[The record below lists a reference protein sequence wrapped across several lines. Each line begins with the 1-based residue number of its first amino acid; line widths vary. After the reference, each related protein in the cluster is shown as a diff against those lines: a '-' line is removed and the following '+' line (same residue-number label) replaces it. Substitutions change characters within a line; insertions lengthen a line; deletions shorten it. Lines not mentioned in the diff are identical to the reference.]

1 MNAYRAEIDG
11 LRALAVLAV
20 VLFHARI
27 PGVSGGFVG
36 VDVFFVV
43 SGYLITRLIR
53 GESEA
58 GAFSLA
64 RFYER
69 RVRRIMPALFAV
81 LAVCTAAALILL
93 PGDLDRFAKSLA
105 AVVAFVSNFLFW
117 RWSGYFEPAAAS
129 SPLLH
134 TWSLAVEEQFYIV
147 FPLCAAF
154 LLRRGR
160 RAAIA
165 VIAFVAL
172 ASFAYSAWA
181 ATHTPDAAFY
191 SPLSRAWE
199 LMLGAL
205 LALEIAPP
213 PGNRIA
219 GDAMAAL
226 GLGLI
231 VTAIVSLTDSSP
243 FPGLNALAPC
253 LGTALV
259 IYGTQNPAS
268 RLARLL
274 GFKPVAA
281 VGLIS
286 YSLYLWHWPLIVFGT
301 YYVLD
306 PGWLPPVR
314 VAMALLSFPL
324 AWLSWRTIER
334 PFRGAGGLWP
344 RRTLFVRA
352 GIASL
357 AFAAVG
363 FAGYMLNGL
372 PQRFDKT
379 VQRLAAGAAVPDYAC
394 VNQPPERFDAKCLIG
409 DSRARPQFVL
419 WGDSHAAVYAGALDA
434 LARKHAVSGY
444 NFTAFGTPPLLALAA
459 DGAGVR
465 SSLARNERIMK
476 VLARERPRVVIL
488 AAEWP
493 VYFHNPQDDPRTVP
507 RKHGIGY
514 SPERMFQVLERTALA
529 LKRLGIAVYFVEDV
543 PLAALSAPDRLAK
556 ARVLGRTQAIEPR
569 TADYV
574 RANGFIREAAARL
587 ERRGLLHIAT
597 PAGILCGPRTCRV
610 LQSGEPLYFDSNH
623 LSEPGARLVAP
634 VFAPAL
640 EQASR

>member
-27 PGVSGGFVG
+27 PGFSGGFVG

-58 GAFSLA
+58 GTFSLA

-81 LAVCTAAALILL
+81 LAACAAAALILL
-93 PGDLDRFAKSLA
+93 PGDLERFAKSLA
-105 AVVAFVSNFLFW
+105 AVVAFVSNVLFW

-134 TWSLAVEEQFYIV
+134 TWSLAVEEQFYIA

-154 LLRRGR
+154 LARRGR
-160 RAAIA
+160 GMAIA
-165 VIAFVAL
+165 ALALVAL
-172 ASFAYSAWA
+172 GSFAYSVWA
-181 ATHTPDAAFY
+181 STHDPSAAFY

-205 LALEIAPP
+205 LAFEAVPP
-213 PGNRIA
+213 NRSAIF
-219 GDAMAAL
+219 GDALA
-226 GLGLI
+226 GLGLLLI
-231 VTAIVSLTDSSP
+231 LSSVVLLTDAPP
-243 FPGLNALAPC
+243 FPGVNALAPC

-259 IYGTQNPAS
+259 IYGTQSPTS
-268 RLARLL
+268 RVARLL
-274 GFKPVAA
+274 GLKPIVA

-306 PGWLPPVR
+306 PAWLMPVR
-314 VAMALLSFPL
+314 IAMALLAFPL
-324 AWLSWRTIER
+324 AWLSWRMIER
-334 PFRGAGGLWP
+334 PFRGPAGLWP
-344 RRTLFVRA
+344 RRALFVRA
-352 GIASL
+352 GVASL
-357 AFAAVG
+357 AFAALG
-363 FAGYMLNGL
+363 FAGYALNGL
-372 PQRFDKT
+372 PQRFDMS
-379 VQRLAAGAAVPDYAC
+379 VRRLAAGAAVPDYAC
-394 VNQPPERFDAKCLIG
+394 VNQPPETFDAKCRIG
-409 DSRARPQFVL
+409 DHALRPRFAL
-419 WGDSHAAVYAGALDA
+419 WGDSHAAVYARALDA
-434 LARKHAVSGY
+434 PARKHAVSGY
-444 NFTAFGTPPLLALAA
+444 DFTAFGTPPLLALAA
-459 DGAGVR
+459 DGVMVQSA
-465 SSLARNERIMK
+465 LARNEQVMK

-493 VYFHNPQDDPRTVP
+493 VYFQNPLDDPRTAP

-514 SPERMFQVLERTALA
+514 PPQRMFQVLERTALA

-543 PLAALSAPDRLAK
+543 PLAALSAPDSLAK
-556 ARVLGRTQAIEPR
+556 ARVLGHTQAIEPR
-569 TADYV
+569 TSDYV
-574 RANGFIREAAARL
+574 RANGFIRAAAMRL
-587 ERRGLLHIAT
+587 ERRGLLHIVT
-597 PAGILCGPRTCRV
+597 PARLLCGAQTCRITENGV
-610 LQSGEPLYFDSNH
+610 PLYFDTNH
-623 LSEPGARLVAP
+623 LSERGASLVSSL
-634 VFAPAL
+634 FAPAL
-640 EQASR
+640 EQARR